1 MYVFWVPWL
10 EYELA
15 TDTFDTDSASA
26 VFTTGKRENGL
37 KKFYSCWSVCI
48 DLSIRTATTKLGN
61 QESFI
66 DILMTDI
73 AAHLLDVN
81 ERLNERLRNDRL
93 DDQLDVRAK

>member
-1 MYVFWVPWL
+1 M
-10 EYELA
+10 
-15 TDTFDTDSASA
+15 
-26 VFTTGKRENGL
+26 
-37 KKFYSCWSVCI
+37 CI